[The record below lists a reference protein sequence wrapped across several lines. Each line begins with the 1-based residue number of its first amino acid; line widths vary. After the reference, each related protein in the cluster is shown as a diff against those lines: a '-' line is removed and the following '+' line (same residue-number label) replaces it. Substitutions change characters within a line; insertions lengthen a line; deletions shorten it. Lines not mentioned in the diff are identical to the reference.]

1 MAKTVCVHMRWAWR
15 TPKKEEDTKCCKMLH
30 FQRDFLRNLKVGSVI
45 YLISLLLF
53 HLVLRSGHC
62 SFIVLSCS
70 SCSYKTLCSGSLAV
84 VLSLVV
90 VVEVEL
96 MKGPGV
102 QYCVKVC

>member
-1 MAKTVCVHMRWAWR
+1 MCICAGHGGCLKRKR
-15 TPKKEEDTKCCKMLH
+15 TQNVARCCI
-30 FQRDFLRNLKVGSVI
+30 FSAIFLRNLKVGSVI

-53 HLVLRSGHC
+53 HLVLLSGHC

-90 VVEVEL
+90 VEVEL